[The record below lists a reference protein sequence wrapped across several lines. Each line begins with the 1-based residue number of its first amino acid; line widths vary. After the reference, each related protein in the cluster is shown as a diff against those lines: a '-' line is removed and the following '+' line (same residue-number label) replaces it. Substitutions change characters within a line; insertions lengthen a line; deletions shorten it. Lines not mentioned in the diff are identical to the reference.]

1 MEGGEDMTEQKICA
15 VLDDETAQRFRI
27 ACAGDGPKGKK
38 YVAVLRELI
47 ERYLAERGA

>member
-1 MEGGEDMTEQKICA
+1 MSDQKICA
-15 VLDDETAQRFRI
+15 ILDDQTAQRFRI
-27 ACAGDGPKGKK
+27 ACAGDGPRGKK